1 MKVNI
6 ITDNECFNMDSETGN
21 VVRNMNA
28 KWSLTNRIFYIE
40 QDGALKLPED
50 NDYVIDFDP
59 NEVKAGDFIFI
70 SYRIDGKMHIILLKD
85 KGLIDLMNLFKEDRE
100 KHRLE
105 TLSREKCE
113 NCCADCGSCADC
125 DDLKEA

>member
-6 ITDNECFNMDSETGN
+6 ITDSECFNMDCETGN

-40 QDGALKLPED
+40 QDGALKLPEN
-50 NDYVIDFDP
+50 NDYVVDFDP

-85 KGLIDLMNLFKEDRE
+85 KGLTNLVNLFKEDRKKQRDE
-100 KHRLE
+100 ALA
-105 TLSREKCE
+105 CE
-113 NCCADCGSCADC
+113 DCKSGCMDC
-125 DDLKEA
+125 EPKNA

>member
-21 VVRNMNA
+21 VVRNMNV

-100 KHRLE
+100 KRRLE

-113 NCCADCGSCADC
+113 NCCADCGPCADC
-125 DDLKEA
+125 EPKEA

>member
-6 ITDNECFNMDSETGN
+6 ITDSECFNMDSETGN
-21 VVRNMNA
+21 VVRNMNV

-113 NCCADCGSCADC
+113 NCCADCEP
-125 DDLKEA
+125 KEKA

>member
-21 VVRNMNA
+21 VVRNMNV
-28 KWSLTNRIFYIE
+28 KWNLTNRIFYIE

-50 NDYVIDFDP
+50 NNYVIDFDP

-70 SYRIDGKMHIILLKD
+70 SYRIDGKMHVILLKD

-105 TLSREKCE
+105 TSSREKCE
-113 NCCADCGSCADC
+113 NCCADCEPEE
-125 DDLKEA
+125 EA

>member
-6 ITDNECFNMDSETGN
+6 ITDSECFNMDCETGN

-40 QDGALKLPED
+40 QDGALKLPEN
-50 NDYVIDFDP
+50 NDYIVDFDP

-85 KGLIDLMNLFKEDRE
+85 KGLTNLVNLFKEDRE

-105 TLSREKCE
+105 TLSREECANCE
-113 NCCADCGSCADC
+113 PKD
-125 DDLKEA
+125 EA

>member
-85 KGLIDLMNLFKEDRE
+85 KGLIDLMNLFKENRKKQRDE
-100 KHRLE
+100 ALA
-105 TLSREKCE
+105 CGDCG
-113 NCCADCGSCADC
+113 NCCAECEP
-125 DDLKEA
+125 KEKA

>member
-6 ITDNECFNMDSETGN
+6 ITDSECFNMDSETGN
-21 VVRNMNA
+21 IVRNMNA
-28 KWSLTNRIFYIE
+28 KWNLTNRIFYIE
-40 QDGALKLPED
+40 QDGALKIPED
-50 NDYVIDFDP
+50 NDYVVDFDP

-105 TLSREKCE
+105 TLSREGCE
-113 NCCADCGSCADC
+113 NCCADC

>member
-6 ITDNECFNMDSETGN
+6 ITDNECFNMDGETGN
-21 VVRNMNA
+21 VARNMNV

-50 NDYVIDFDP
+50 NNYVINFNP

-85 KGLIDLMNLFKEDRE
+85 KGLMDLMNLFKEDR
-100 KHRLE
+100 KKQRDE
-105 TLSREKCE
+105 TLACGDCG
-113 NCCADCGSCADC
+113 NCCADCEP
-125 DDLKEA
+125 KEKA

>member
-21 VVRNMNA
+21 VVRNMNV
-28 KWSLTNRIFYIE
+28 KWNLANRIFYIE

-50 NDYVIDFDP
+50 SDYVVDFNP
-59 NEVKAGDFIFI
+59 NEVKAGDFIFV

-85 KGLIDLMNLFKEDRE
+85 KGLTNLINLFEEDR
-100 KHRLE
+100 KKQRDGALGCGDCCPD
-105 TLSREKCE
+105 SCEKCE
-113 NCCADCGSCADC
+113 NSKA
-125 DDLKEA
+125 